1 MMNRSHV
8 MLNEAKQLVGG
19 DRSLSARVRM
29 TATVMLVAATAFAA
43 DAPQRVVA
51 IRAARLID
59 GRGGSVVSPA
69 VIVVRGNKIE
79 SIGGSVPP
87 AAQVID
93 LGDMTLLPGLIDAHV
108 HTLLQGDI
116 TSEDYDVQ
124 LFKESL
130 AYRALRATKA
140 VKIAL
145 NNGFTTLRDV
155 ETEGAMYT
163 DVDLKRAINNGVI
176 DGPRM
181 VVSTRALSVTGGYG
195 PSGYAPDI
203 TYPRGV
209 QIIDGVDEARKAV
222 REQIGHGA
230 DWIKVYA
237 DRSYFVA
244 KDGTLS
250 STPTFNA
257 EEMKAIVDEAHRLR
271 HKVAAH
277 AMARPGIENAL
288 KAGVDSIEHG
298 VAIPDDL
305 LDVMVAKGVYLCPTL
320 TVTEFVAAGRV
331 AAGGAIW
338 GKIPAFHHDSFARAT
353 KRGVKIAFG
362 TDAGGFPWDAINE
375 AKEFE
380 YEVQFGMTAMQAIQ
394 TATRNAADMLDMSDR
409 IGTIETGK
417 LADIVA
423 VPGDPLTDITALE
436 RVAFVMKDGNV
447 YKRP

>member
-1 MMNRSHV
+1 MRKRITA
-8 MLNEAKQLVGG
+8 LAI
-19 DRSLSARVRM
+19 SLFAL
-29 TATVMLVAATAFAA
+29 AAFAA
-43 DAPQRVVA
+43 DAPPKVVA

-59 GRGGSVVSPA
+59 GRGGNVVSPA

-79 SIGGSVPP
+79 SIGSAAPP
-87 AAQVID
+87 DAQVID

-116 TSEDYDVQ
+116 TSEDYDAQ

-130 AYRALRATKA
+130 AYRALRASKA

-145 NNGFTTLRDV
+145 NNGFTTVRDL

-163 DVDLKRAINNGVI
+163 DVDVKRAINNGVI

-181 VVSTRALSVTGGYG
+181 VVSTRAMSVTGGYG
-195 PSGYAPDI
+195 PSGYSPEV
-203 TYPRGV
+203 TYPMGV
-209 QIIDGVDEARKAV
+209 QIVDGVDQARKAV
-222 REQIGHGA
+222 REQIAHGA

-257 EEMKAIVDEAHRLR
+257 EEMKAIVEEAHRLR

-288 KAGVDSIEHG
+288 NAGVDSIEHG
-298 VAIPDDL
+298 IAIPDDL
-305 LDVMVAKGVYLCPTL
+305 LDVMVAKGTYLCPTL
-320 TVTEFVAAGRV
+320 TVTEYVAAGR
-331 AAGGAIW
+331 GGIW
-338 GKIPAFHHDSFARAT
+338 LKIPAFHRDSFARAL

-362 TDAGGFPWDAINE
+362 TDAGGFDWTAMNE
-375 AKEFE
+375 AKEFA
-380 YEVQFGMTAMQAIQ
+380 YETKFGMTPMQAIQ
-394 TATRNAADMLDMSDR
+394 TATRNAADLLDMSDR
-409 IGTIETGK
+409 VGTLEAGK

-423 VPGDPLTDITALE
+423 VPGNPLNDITAME

-447 YKRP
+447 YKKP

>member
-1 MMNRSHV
+1 MTKRITA
-8 MLNEAKQLVGG
+8 LAF
-19 DRSLSARVRM
+19 SLLA
-29 TATVMLVAATAFAA
+29 VAAFAA
-43 DAPQRVVA
+43 DAPPKVVA
-51 IRAARLID
+51 LRAARLID
-59 GRGGSVVSPA
+59 GRGGNVVSPA

-79 SIGGSVPP
+79 SIGGAVPP
-87 AAQVID
+87 DAQVID

-116 TSEDYDVQ
+116 TADDYDSQ

-130 AYRALRATKA
+130 AYRALRASKA

-145 NNGFTTLRDV
+145 NNGFTTVRDL

-163 DVDLKRAINNGVI
+163 DVDVKRAINNGVI

-181 VVSTRALSVTGGYG
+181 VVSTRAMSVTGGYG
-195 PSGYAPDI
+195 PSGYSPEV
-203 TYPRGV
+203 TYPMGV
-209 QIIDGVDEARKAV
+209 QIVDGVDQARKAV

-257 EEMKAIVDEAHRLR
+257 EEMKAIVEEAHRLR

-288 KAGVDSIEHG
+288 NAGVDSIEHG
-298 VAIPDDL
+298 IAIPDDL
-305 LDVMVAKGVYLCPTL
+305 LDVMVAKGTYLCPTL
-320 TVTEFVAAGRV
+320 TVTEYVAAGR
-331 AAGGAIW
+331 GGIW
-338 GKIPAFHHDSFARAT
+338 LKIPAFHRDSFSRAL

-362 TDAGGFPWDAINE
+362 TDAGGFDWTAMNE
-375 AKEFE
+375 AKEFA
-380 YEVQFGMTAMQAIQ
+380 YETKFGMTPMQAIQ
-394 TATRNAADMLDMSDR
+394 TATRNAADLLDMSDR
-409 IGTIETGK
+409 VGTLEAGK

-423 VPGDPLTDITALE
+423 VPGNPLNDITAME

-447 YKRP
+447 YRKP

>member
-1 MMNRSHV
+1 MR
-8 MLNEAKQLVGG
+8 QLLAALFLLFAS
-19 DRSLSARVRM
+19 SL
-29 TATVMLVAATAFAA
+29 FAA
-43 DAPQRVVA
+43 DAPQPLVA

-59 GRGGSVVSPA
+59 GRGGKVVSPA

-79 SIGGSVPP
+79 SIGGAVP
-87 AAQVID
+87 AGAQVID

-116 TSEDYDVQ
+116 TTDDYDVQ

-140 VKIAL
+140 LKIAL
-145 NNGFTTLRDV
+145 NHGFTTVRDV

-181 VVSTRALSVTGGYG
+181 IVSTRAMSVTGGYG
-195 PSGYAPDI
+195 PSGYSPEV
-203 TYPRGV
+203 TFPMGV
-209 QIIDGVDEARKAV
+209 QIVDGADAARKAV
-222 REQIGHGA
+222 REQIAHGA

-237 DRSYFVA
+237 DRAYFIN

-250 STPTFNA
+250 STPTFTA
-257 EEMKAIVDEAHRLR
+257 EEMKAIVEEAHRLR

-277 AMARPGIENAL
+277 AMARPGIENAIN
-288 KAGVDSIEHG
+288 AGVDSIEHG
-298 VAIPDDL
+298 IAIPDDL
-305 LDVMVAKGVYLCPTL
+305 LDVMVAHGTYLCPTL
-320 TVTEFVAAGRV
+320 TVTEFVAPGRV

-338 GKIPAFHHDSFARAT
+338 GKIPAFHHDSFARAL

-362 TDAGGFPWDAINE
+362 TDAGGFAWDAINE
-375 AKEFE
+375 AREFG
-380 YEVQFGMTAMQAIQ
+380 YEVQFGMTPMQAIQ
-394 TATRNAADMLDMSDR
+394 TATRNAADLLDMSDR

-423 VPGDPLTDITALE
+423 VPGDPLADIAAME
-436 RVAFVMKDGNV
+436 RVAFVMKDGTV

>member
-1 MMNRSHV
+1 MTNRITA
-8 MLNEAKQLVGG
+8 LAL
-19 DRSLSARVRM
+19 SLLFA
-29 TATVMLVAATAFAA
+29 VAAFAA
-43 DAPQRVVA
+43 DAPPKVVVL
-51 IRAARLID
+51 RAARLID
-59 GRGGSVVSPA
+59 GRGGNVVSPA
-69 VIVVRGNKIE
+69 LIVVRGNRID
-79 SIGGSVPP
+79 SIGGAVP
-87 AAQVID
+87 AGAQVID

-116 TSEDYDVQ
+116 TSEDYDSQ

-130 AYRALRATKA
+130 AYRALRASRA

-145 NNGFTTLRDV
+145 GNGFTTLRDV

-181 VVSTRALSVTGGYG
+181 VVSTRAMSVTGGYG
-195 PSGYAPDI
+195 PSGYSPEVVH
-203 TYPRGV
+203 PMGV
-209 QIIDGVDEARKAV
+209 QIVDGVDQARKAV

-237 DRSYFVA
+237 DRSYFLL

-288 KAGVDSIEHG
+288 NAGVDSIEHG

-320 TVTEFVAAGRV
+320 TVTEYVAPGR
-331 AAGGAIW
+331 GGIW
-338 GKIPAFHHDSFARAT
+338 TKIPAFHRDSFSRAT

-362 TDAGGFPWDAINE
+362 TDAGGFAWDAINE

-380 YEVQFGMTAMQAIQ
+380 YETKFGMTPMQAIQ
-394 TATRNAADMLDMSDR
+394 TATRNAAEMLDMSDR
-409 IGTIETGK
+409 IGTIEAGK

-423 VPGDPLTDITALE
+423 VPGNPLNDITAME
-436 RVAFVMKDGNV
+436 RVGFVMKDGNV
-447 YKRP
+447 YKKP